1 MKNQNNFGLNT
12 NNNNEICIIEPFYG
26 GSHKQLIDLITNELK
41 NFNLNYDLFTMT
53 SKKWYSL
60 DNARY
65 FYLKISKKLIFDK
78 GIGEQDVVH
87 FI

>member
-53 SKKWYSL
+53 SKKWYSF
-60 DNARY
+60 DN
-65 FYLKISKKLIFDK
+65 
-78 GIGEQDVVH
+78 V
-87 FI
+87 